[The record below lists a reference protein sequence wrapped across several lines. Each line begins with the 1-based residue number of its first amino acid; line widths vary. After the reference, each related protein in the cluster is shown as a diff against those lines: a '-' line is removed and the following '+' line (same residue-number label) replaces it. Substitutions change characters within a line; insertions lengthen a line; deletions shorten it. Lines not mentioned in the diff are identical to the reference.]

1 MKEKFIYLDCD
12 GTWVDLYGVK
22 GWLEDLINHNPRPY
36 IEAKPLV
43 NLSSLAK
50 IIHKLQK
57 KGYKVGI
64 ISWLAKN
71 SNEEFDKK
79 VTKAKLNWLKKHIPS
94 VIWDEIHIVP
104 YGTPKSTCGNGFL
117 FDDELKNREEWKG
130 IAYSERNLLET
141 LRTF

>member
-57 KGYKVGI
+57 KGYRVGI

-94 VIWDEIHIVP
+94 VVWDEIHIIP

-130 IAYSERNLLET
+130 TAYSEENLLET
-141 LRTF
+141 LRAF